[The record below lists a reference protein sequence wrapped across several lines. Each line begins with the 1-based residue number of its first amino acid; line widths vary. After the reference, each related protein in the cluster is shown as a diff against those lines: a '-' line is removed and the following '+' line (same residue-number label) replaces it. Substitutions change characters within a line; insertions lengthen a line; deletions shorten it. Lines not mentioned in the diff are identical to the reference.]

1 MTMETVSRCLPADLL
16 MEEYCKVLS
25 DESSVEALPLTISG
39 NSMSPFLVHGR
50 DTVYLS
56 RITRPLRRGD
66 VVLYR
71 RDNGNYILHRIHS
84 VKNGS
89 YTMIGDAHYGLEPG
103 IRREQILAIMTSAR
117 RKGKLQQP
125 GCFWWDFFRNI
136 WLALI
141 PLRRPILILYTALK
155 GSKHT

>member
-1 MTMETVSRCLPADLL
+1 MDASSRCISADLL
-16 MEEYCKVLS
+16 LEEYCRLLN

-56 RITRPLRRGD
+56 RITRPLKRGD

-71 RDNGNYILHRIHS
+71 RNNGNYILHRIHS
-84 VKNGS
+84 VRDGS
-89 YTMIGDAHYGLEPG
+89 YTMIGDAHFGLEPG

-125 GCFWWDFFRNI
+125 GCFWWEFFRKT
-136 WLALI
+136 WLSMI

-155 GSKHT
+155 RNPPT

>member
-1 MTMETVSRCLPADLL
+1 MSMDTPSLCLKTDALL
-16 MEEYCKVLS
+16 EEYCKVLNE
-25 DESSVEALPLTISG
+25 ESSVEALPLTISG
-39 NSMSPFLVHGR
+39 NSMAPFLVHGR

-56 RITRPLRRGD
+56 RITRPLKRGD

-71 RDNGNYILHRIHS
+71 RDNGSYILHRIHS
-84 VKNGS
+84 IKGDNH
-89 YTMIGDAHYGLEPG
+89 TMIGDAHFGLEPG

-125 GCFWWDFFRNI
+125 GCFWWEFFRKV
-136 WLALI
+136 WLSVI
-141 PLRRPILILYTALK
+141 PLHRPILVLYTALK